1 MTTTQKVTTA
11 DGPCTAAGVHYRL
24 GLVRGGLD
32 LLGVCRH
39 GNYGTCLLVRERT
52 EGVLYALKRIPIG
65 NGKKEESKAAL
76 REAQVCGLPRI
87 MIFVIRRWAV
97 RTAILTTGARDRC
110 CPR

>member
-1 MTTTQKVTTA
+1 MYSSQRPRLPVAWALLSLLTA
-11 DGPCTAAGVHYRL
+11 IQSDHNPKSHHCRRAVYRRWCSL
-24 GLVRGGLD
+24 PVGACARGLD

-76 REAQVCGLPRI
+76 REAQV
-87 MIFVIRRWAV
+87 
-97 RTAILTTGARDRC
+97 
-110 CPR
+110 